1 MCQDCASLA
10 IGSLGSSFSQIAGS
24 VSFVQ
29 PDYQIFECA
38 VCGLLFRSPTLS
50 DEQLDTY
57 YSALPENHWNYLSFT
72 PPERL
77 IGEQLEQLP
86 AKSKVLDFG
95 CSSGRLLAPWVDTL
109 DCYGFEINDKAAA
122 IAASKGLSM
131 LTHSDLESKTNEF
144 DMIILVDVFEHLRN
158 PLELLRKLW
167 KLIKPEGVLIIST
180 GCGDHWACRIDPAQ
194 FWYFRNLEH
203 LCMITKNAAAYI
215 AADLGG
221 KVTIERNSSHYD
233 LPLWVK
239 MRLHAAHAAYW
250 IVKRSPAFLRSI
262 WSAIPVFGKVASWNN
277 SPTFACSDDHLILGI
292 KKTNGFIHSTL

>member
-1 MCQDCASLA
+1 MCLA
-10 IGSLGSSFSQIAGS
+10 EEFLALGSVGSPIFQQAGS
-24 VSFVQ
+24 SIFEQ
-29 PDYQIFECA
+29 PNYQIFECS

-50 DEQLDTY
+50 DEQLDAY
-57 YSALPENHWNYLSFT
+57 YSALPENHWNYLSFN

-77 IGEQLEQLP
+77 IGKQLEQL
-86 AKSKVLDFG
+86 ADKAKVLDFG

-109 DCYGFEINDKAAA
+109 DCYGFEINAKAAT
-122 IAASKGLSM
+122 AASSKGLSM

-158 PLELLRKLW
+158 PLELLGNLW
-167 KLIKPEGVLIIST
+167 KLIKPGGSLIIST

-215 AADLGG
+215 AEYLGG
-221 KVTIERNSSHYD
+221 KVTLQRNSSHYD

-239 MRLHAAHAAYW
+239 ARLHTANVAYW
-250 IVKRSPAFLRSI
+250 IYNSVPRPLQALLNMLPGFK
-262 WSAIPVFGKVASWNN
+262 KVARWTN
-277 SPTFACSDDHLILGI
+277 SPNFACGRDHLIVRI
-292 KKTNGFIHSTL
+292 TRHE